1 MATREISIEDAIKT
15 LRNIVAPPRQVEE
28 EYSEED
34 EYFQGLRDGLKGK
47 TKNRNKKKKNK
58 SGQSKKGSLNN
69 NTNNDKNPNVLTR
82 RASIS
87 KYGSGDLFGTRG
99 NYEQSLLYRSRLGGI
114 PNTYKKPQ
122 NIANTTIFASKRRT
136 SILPSEMGLGGAREE
151 TWKDIFRVKAEAGR
165 NDLESKRDCTSAIN
179 LWASNFELHS
189 SLLEFGIVEAVDKMV
204 EKNEDDE
211 VLENCIE
218 TVFQLST
225 NREIIHELNRKKLYT
240 TAMSMLLQAEE
251 LDLLAGMVNCSSIIL
266 NLSNDIDIADKY
278 ISSGIIIE
286 LNRIYGRHPMLE
298 THLLQTIFNIVNT
311 LDRTTHWMHDVLY
324 YVLTLLKKHK
334 ISQENLSLIMK
345 IISRSSVLLEIPQ
358 HLCEKDITG
367 TLRQVVERMKKWK
380 PEYSIE
386 ILRYTATTAFFIS
399 LSIEASTKM
408 VDAGGLPL
416 LRELLNI
423 VHDDDVICV
432 CVATLGNMARS
443 RLVRNK
449 LVQDGAVKLL
459 AVEAERC
466 ALQLQQ
472 NESGIKIGKP
482 TNGYEKLLTM
492 CVAALATLAQDD
504 ESAIQVAIQ
513 GGMRLMIIVATYAK
527 NINLRSQAIVALC
540 NLLSSKDTHVL
551 IESVGSQVQSSIN
564 IFALYYKQILANDI
578 SLAGYFAT
586 VFNNMTLST
595 DGRKM
600 IQNVDLAE
608 VVLWVALM
616 AEGDDDAIEL
626 CLSCIYNCTLD
637 LGLLKTFQNEKHIG
651 SIIEIMKISKGTR
664 VDELC
669 IATLHK
675 LAEGFQNAGAIFAG
689 QGAMDEIIDL
699 TASLAPRTRELAVTT
714 LSQMTLDDNNIE
726 VLVEDGAIRALA
738 AVAKTSDELAQRATA
753 ALSNIAGHKHGMYI
767 RQLLSAGAVETMIK
781 LSGSKDPE
789 VRRLSAHTICHL
801 VSCAE
806 GPRKQM
812 IEAGAVNALVLTGLI
827 RSSEEDIITRKAC
840 CCAMYTL
847 CSTGNIDKL
856 GDWRVVWS
864 ATCMMNLGLDFCIM
878 ALTILANLSAYPNGR
893 HLISNK
899 QTVEEMVL
907 FATSR
912 SKIKIPV
919 EVMKIIALVFHNTLC
934 GFGRPT
940 ERTKKVDNFKSFDDF
955 DVELEIEREHEIGDA
970 TQGNADEEATNGKK
984 ETGSIV
990 DLSNLNTLFQGKEGK
1005 EHRSAC
1011 RIIAKSSGTRAL
1023 TSLARLPFPKTREQC
1038 VAALAIICTTDDTHE
1053 QFLNDGGFK
1062 ILNEVSHLDK
1072 LDVGTRVCWQI
1083 RQYCL
1088 TCAVYAALKPKSRF
1102 RAVRDGALEMIVPIV
1117 ESSRSDETDELC
1129 CRCVEL
1135 FAQDV
1140 SARALMIDS
1149 GVTQAMDNLTKDAD
1163 LPHKVFINRVKRFAK
1178 TLLYVCSVDLEE
1190 RDNLVDYGVIEL
1202 MSRFAQIPSERI
1214 AAEVVESL
1222 SLLCECEDRLEAII
1236 HDGGLKVVQD
1246 VLSIGLKDEFGT
1258 HSHEIFERCA
1268 FIVGNFATNKNSLLF
1283 LAANDIVPTV
1293 RFVSKTASSD
1303 SVQVCAKVIGG
1314 LCLEPDARE
1323 RLIEKGHY
1331 RDILV
1336 MYNRLVQQA
1345 GHENEAALLALS
1357 LLNMT
1362 KTEDKDA
1369 QKNIVTGC
1377 EASILLIN
1385 AQKVTDED
1393 REKLY
1398 DLLPHLPPS
1407 DAIFTNDGEED
1418 EMVVPLFYSPAEKV
1432 SWPVYNF
1439 FTTPK
1444 VPEPADLK
1452 AKPTIAPRWIPRQT
1466 SRLLQKGQS
1475 SSDSNGNSEEES
1487 SDLLND
1493 SSANINGISMET
1505 HKPETNL
1512 SSVPP
1517 RINIKN
1523 SLTSPFYEKN
1533 FVPYDMCNLD
1543 LYFDEDYLDDQF
1555 DMHEKELLNYNVAGS
1570 KLNKP
1575 RHSTETNSQQQK
1587 KGAKKVGSPSDKN
1600 KLLDVDN
1607 ISTFIGGIDA
1617 NDAPQAYVESLMEVV
1632 VDRLAEE
1639 PERMFTIARKGKS
1652 MAESKMEEKKTEI
1665 SNDALALQNK
1675 VDSNNDKN
1683 NNNSNNKN
1691 ERIENTKNAIQAFA
1705 MPGIPSKWSSPKS
1718 PVELRGL
1725 TKTLDKGR
1733 KIHNDHRKSEAK
1745 KFVELMRKKTLASIA
1760 KDKRKLAVKLAS
1772 TLQDIENERRAKLT
1786 PKRRRNKSKG
1796 SSSMMSNSPTLP
1808 SISGSSNSVIIKSP
1822 KQSYSRI
1829 KVSKRG

>member
-1 MATREISIEDAIKT
+1 MSKKDISVEAAIRT
-15 LRNIVAPPRQVEE
+15 LRNIVAPPRSMKTEE
-28 EYSEED
+28 ESDDEEG
-34 EYFQGLRDGLKGK
+34 YFQGLREGIKRNNKDG
-47 TKNRNKKKKNK
+47 KNK
-58 SGQSKKGSLNN
+58 NKRKPAKSNTGSKNKNGKKSGSQLIAK
-69 NTNNDKNPNVLTR
+69 

-99 NYEQSLLYRSRLGGI
+99 SYEKSLLYRSRLGGI
-114 PNTYKKPQ
+114 PNTYEKPK
-122 NIANTTIFASKRRT
+122 NIANTAIFASKRRT
-136 SILPSEMGLGGAREE
+136 SILPSEMGLGGNREE
-151 TWKDIFRVKAEAGR
+151 SWKAIFRVKEEAGR
-165 NDLESKRDCTSAIN
+165 RDLESKRDCTSAIN
-179 LWASNFELHS
+179 TWAANFELHP
-189 SLLEFGIVEAVDKMV
+189 SLLEFGIVEAITSMITN
-204 EKNEDDE
+204 NEDDE

-218 TVFQLST
+218 TIFILST
-225 NREIIHELNRKKLYT
+225 NKNILHELNRQKLYT

-251 LDLLAGMVNCSSIIL
+251 LDLLSGMVNCSSVLL
-266 NLSNDIDIADKY
+266 NLSNDIDICDKF
-278 ISSGIIIE
+278 ISSGIVIE
-286 LNRIYGRHPMLE
+286 LNRINSMHPRLE
-298 THLLQTIFNIVNT
+298 TQFLQVIFNIVNT

-324 YVLTLLKKHK
+324 YVLTLLKKHT
-334 ISQENLSLIMK
+334 ISQENFSLIMK
-345 IISRSSVLLEIPQ
+345 IMSRSSVLLEIPQ

-367 TLRQVVERMKKWK
+367 ILRQVVERMKKWK
-380 PEYSIE
+380 QEYAID

-423 VHDDDVICV
+423 VHDDDAIICV

-472 NESGIKIGKP
+472 VQSGVDSGEP
-482 TNGYEKLLTM
+482 TFNYEKLLAM

-527 NINLRSQAIVALC
+527 AIPLRSQAIVALC
-540 NLLSSKDTHVL
+540 NLLSSKDTHIL
-551 IESVGSQVQSSIN
+551 IESVGDQVQSSIN
-564 IFALYYKQILANDI
+564 IFELYHKQILASDI

-586 VFNNMTLST
+586 VFNNMTLSA
-595 DGRKM
+595 DGRAIIKK
-600 IQNVDLAE
+600 IDLATI
-608 VVLWVALM
+608 VLWVALM

-637 LGLLKTFQNEKHIG
+637 AELLVTFQNIKHIG
-651 SIIEIMKISKGTR
+651 SIIDIMKISKGTR

-675 LAEGFQNAGAIFAG
+675 LADGFQNAGAIFAS

-699 TASLAPRTRELAVTT
+699 TCSLAPRTRELAVTT

-767 RQLLSAGAVETMIK
+767 KQLLSAGAVETMIK

-806 GPRKQM
+806 GPRKEM
-812 IEAGAVNALVLTGLI
+812 IAAGAVNALVLTGLI

-847 CSTGNIDKL
+847 CSTGDIDKL

-878 ALTILANLSAYPNGR
+878 ALTILANLSTYPNGR

-899 QTVEEMVL
+899 QTVEELVS

-919 EVMKIIALVFHNTLC
+919 DAMKIIALVFHNTLC
-934 GFGRPT
+934 GFGRPKKKIYKSIN
-940 ERTKKVDNFKSFDDF
+940 TKTYSDF
-955 DVELEIEREHEIGDA
+955 EVEVEIEREHDTFIDNNNYDGRINDS
-970 TQGNADEEATNGKK
+970 TN
-984 ETGSIV
+984 TTIPVV

-1011 RIIAKSSGTRAL
+1011 RIIAKSKGTKAL
-1023 TSLARLPFPKTREQC
+1023 TSLARLPFPRSKEQC
-1038 VAALAIICTTDDTHE
+1038 AAALAILCTTDDTHE
-1053 QFLNDGGFK
+1053 QFLNEGGFK
-1062 ILNEVSHLDK
+1062 ILNEISHLDK
-1072 LDVGTRVCWQI
+1072 LDVGTKVCWQI

-1088 TCAVYAALKPKSRF
+1088 SCAVYAALRPGSRF
-1102 RAVRDGALEMIVPIV
+1102 KAVRDGALEMIVPIV

-1149 GVTQAMDNLTKDAD
+1149 GVTQAMDNLTNDKS

-1190 RDNLVDYGVIEL
+1190 RNSLVDYGVIEL

-1214 AAEVVESL
+1214 AAEVIESL

-1246 VLSIGLKDEFGT
+1246 VLSIGLKGEFGT

-1268 FIVGNFATNKNSLLF
+1268 FIVGNFGTNEGSLLF
-1283 LAANDIVPTV
+1283 LAENDIIPTV

-1303 SVQVCAKVIGG
+1303 SVEVCTKLVAG
-1314 LCLEPDARE
+1314 LCLKQNPRN

-1331 RDILV
+1331 RDILI
-1336 MYNRLVQQA
+1336 MYNRLVQQP
-1345 GHENEAALLALS
+1345 GHEHEAALLALS

-1362 KTEDKDA
+1362 KTEDKIA
-1369 QKNIVTGC
+1369 QREIVNGC
-1377 EASILLIN
+1377 EASALLIN
-1385 AQKVTDED
+1385 AQKVTDDD
-1393 REKLY
+1393 RDKLY

-1407 DAIFTNDGEED
+1407 DEIFTNDGDED
-1418 EMVVPLFYSPAEKV
+1418 EMVVPLFYSPAQKV
-1432 SWPVYNF
+1432 QWPVYNF

-1452 AKPTIAPRWIPRQT
+1452 SKPTIAPRWIPR
-1466 SRLLQKGQS
+1466 SRPSFSKIEKQA
-1475 SSDSNGNSEEES
+1475 
-1487 SDLLND
+1487 ND
-1493 SSANINGISMET
+1493 SGTDDVKQQPTGIGENRLNMDL
-1505 HKPETNL
+1505 PETNI

-1523 SLTSPFYEKN
+1523 SLTSPFYDKG
-1533 FVPYDMCNLD
+1533 FLPYDMCNLE
-1543 LYFDEDYLDDQF
+1543 LYVDEENLDVQTKKYKIEILDYNT
-1555 DMHEKELLNYNVAGS
+1555 EGKTR
-1570 KLNKP
+1570 KP
-1575 RHSTETNSQQQK
+1575 RHSSEAGNVQ
-1587 KGAKKVGSPSDKN
+1587 AKKSN
-1600 KLLDVDN
+1600 KRIENRPENTKFIGIDN
-1607 ISTFIGGIDA
+1607 TSTFISGVDA

-1632 VDRLAEE
+1632 VDRLSEE
-1639 PERMFTIARKGKS
+1639 PERMFTIATKEKTNI
-1652 MAESKMEEKKTEI
+1652 ESKSSAKADGK
-1665 SNDALALQNK
+1665 NNALELLQS
-1675 VDSNNDKN
+1675 VNND
-1683 NNNSNNKN
+1683 NSNNLRENK
-1691 ERIENTKNAIQAFA
+1691 RRKGGIEKSNRYQFE
-1705 MPGIPSKWSSPKS
+1705 MPGIPRPWASPKS
-1718 PVELRGL
+1718 PVELRNL
-1725 TKTLDKGR
+1725 TKSLGVCRQTQNDSR
-1733 KIHNDHRKSEAK
+1733 KAEAK
-1745 KFVELMRKKTLASIA
+1745 KFVEMMRKQTLASAA
-1760 KDKRKLAVKLAS
+1760 KDKRKLVVKLAS
-1772 TLQDIENERRAKLT
+1772 TLQEIENERRAKTT
-1786 PKRRRNKSKG
+1786 PKRRRNRRKDG
-1796 SSSMMSNSPTLP
+1796 STTLP
-1808 SISGSSNSVIIKSP
+1808 DIPGTNNSTINSP

-1829 KVSKRG
+1829 KVSKSRE